1 MIPENISQSGFTK
14 TIPSFSGRVKG
25 VWGRKNLMNANF
37 ESVNLCDLAL
47 ACSMYN
53 SLTSFNVSLGDLK
66 EKTDDSIDLTK
77 LCHCTHV
84 VEWLN
89 KWGCRHLSKKSHD
102 IASSAILDWY
112 NQEGM
117 KLFPIGKALWELD
130 NQEMATVI
138 TAYGSLKDRAGA
150 CPIRGGKKLQIDIG
164 PTAASKILF
173 AVRPEA
179 LMPWDEAMRNEFG
192 CDGSKESYSKFLMVI
207 NKLACRIGELC
218 KANDF
223 DISELPHKMDRD
235 GSTVLELINEY
246 VWVTVTRKCKL
257 PSAQNLALWA
267 QWGLS
272 SEKKT

>member
-1 MIPENISQSGFTK
+1 MN
-14 TIPSFSGRVKG
+14 
-25 VWGRKNLMNANF
+25 NANF
-37 ESVNLCDLAL
+37 ESVNLCDLML
-47 ACSMYN
+47 ACSMYD
-53 SLTSFNVSLGDLK
+53 SLTPFNTSLRLLKKSFTSDG
-66 EKTDDSIDLTK
+66 IDLSNPAHRASLLK
-77 LCHCTHV
+77 
-84 VEWLN
+84 WLN
-89 KWGCRHLSKKSHD
+89 DWGCRHLSKKSHD

-112 NQEGM
+112 NQEGT
-117 KLFPIGKALWELD
+117 KLFQKEKALWELD
-130 NQEMATVI
+130 NQEMARVI
-138 TAYGSLKDRAGA
+138 AAYGSLKDRTGA
-150 CPIRGGKKLQIDIG
+150 CPTRGGKRLQMGIG

-192 CDGSKESYSKFLMVI
+192 CDGSKESYFKFLVEI
-207 NKLACRIGELC
+207 RKLTFRIEELC

-267 QWGLS
+267 HWGLS